1 MPILTLARMGGAD
14 EKERGQ
20 VDADGKGAVLVC
32 RSQWGVT
39 QPFLF
44 GRCAECVDGT
54 FRNQRVQRVEVECVR
69 CWPESGFVGGKEVV
83 VRLGAGVDGWK
94 CDGQVN
100 AVMVRPLTRGHQ
112 ASAMRLRQDDMSII
126 ADDEL
131 GNYPN
136 KQGQVYSALARL
148 GRG

>member
-1 MPILTLARMGGAD
+1 MAHL
-14 EKERGQ
+14 E
-20 VDADGKGAVLVC
+20 
-32 RSQWGVT
+32 
-39 QPFLF
+39 
-44 GRCAECVDGT
+44 
-54 FRNQRVQRVEVECVR
+54 NQRVQRVEVECVR

-83 VRLGAGVDGWK
+83 VRLGAGGMDGWK

-112 ASAMRLRQDDMSII
+112 ASAMRLRQGDMSII